1 MKKFLFPIIFICMIV
16 AGCSNDYTHLETEEA
31 IEFIAENPDALILD
45 VRTVAEYNK
54 KHIPKAVLVPI
65 DEIRAGNFSA
75 LPDKSKKILLYC
87 WTGRRAEDAA
97 KILVENGYTNIY
109 EMGGLIDWIGEI
121 EGSEKDNAKGDLN

>member
-1 MKKFLFPIIFICMIV
+1 MKKFLLPIFFICMIMT
-16 AGCSNDYTHLETEEA
+16 GCSNTYTHIDPEDVA
-31 IEFIAENPDALILD
+31 EFIAENPDALILD

-54 KHIPKAVLVPI
+54 QHIPNAVLVPI

-97 KILVENGYTNIY
+97 RILIENGYTNIY
-109 EMGGLIDWIGEI
+109 EMGGLISWLGEI
-121 EGSEKDNAKGDLN
+121 EGSEIDGAKGDLH